1 MPIYIYES
9 IPQTPG
15 GPRPV
20 KWCTSKTVG
29 SSSLRDAQAA
39 IIATSMVASG
49 LDGASV
55 LAITSRLM

>member
-29 SSSLRDAQAA
+29 SSSLA
-39 IIATSMVASG
+39 
-49 LDGASV
+49 
-55 LAITSRLM
+55 